1 MNNNKLTFNITRMIC
16 KLETTLYIYVMT
28 DDRGLKW
35 YKRLNSREKTK
46 GRNSNCL
53 HGRCLH
59 TRQHSYRNYTNF
71 MLAERV
77 IIVSSRS
84 VEFVCQ
90 LF

>member
-1 MNNNKLTFNITRMIC
+1 MSNNKLTFNITRMIC
-16 KLETTLYIYVMT
+16 KLENIHVMT
-28 DDRGLKW
+28 DERWLKW

-46 GRNSNCL
+46 GRNFNCL
-53 HGRCLH
+53 HGCCLH

-71 MLAERV
+71 MPAERV